1 MEKKSSIRNK
11 VIIIIL
17 VLFAPMLVA
26 HFAILV
32 LLSKNIINVFLAV
45 VLTAIVIA
53 CIMVALVYALWSF
66 LTPII
71 SVFFGDIQKNV
82 DNKMTQKIQ
91 KLSTRDDGVGELLRS
106 ANSTVTGLAEIIK
119 GIQNTI
125 GELESVSVV
134 FDTTFHGMEDS
145 MQDTTV
151 NINTITD
158 NTMSQVDNIHDMKAK
173 IDAISVAVENINEN
187 VKALA
192 QSAVVVEN
200 CQRDAGQIMDELTS
214 MSKESGAAIEEVK
227 NQTDRTNKSA
237 QQIHTAAEIIAD
249 ISSQTNLLAL
259 NASIEAARAGEHGRG
274 FAVVAEE
281 IGQLADQ
288 SKESTQQIN
297 NIVNE
302 LLANSHNSVEIT
314 ERVLES
320 FMEQN
325 KKVEETSRI
334 FKSLNT
340 EVTKVGAAIQDIETK
355 VTELDDH
362 KNLIAGSTDAMTSF
376 ADENARQADLTSKN
390 VADLHEMVGEC
401 TNIAKKIVS
410 VSDDL
415 AGYVKRFEKK
425 RPL

>member
-1 MEKKSSIRNK
+1 MENKSSIRNK

-17 VLFAPMLVA
+17 VLFAPMLIA

-32 LLSKNIINVFLAV
+32 LLSKNIIHVLPAV

-53 CIMVALVYALWSF
+53 CIMFALIYALWSF

-71 SVFFGDIQKNV
+71 SVFTGGMQKNI

-106 ANSTVTGLAEIIK
+106 VNSTVTGLAEIIK
-119 GIQNTI
+119 GIQDTI
-125 GELESVSVV
+125 NELESVSAV
-134 FDTTFHGMEDS
+134 FDTTFHGMERS

-158 NTMSQVDNIHDMKAK
+158 NTMSQVNNIHDMKAK
-173 IDAISVAVENINEN
+173 IDAISIAVENINEN

-325 KKVEETSRI
+325 KKVEETGRI
-334 FKSLNT
+334 FKLLST
-340 EVTKVGAAIQDIETK
+340 EVTRVGKAIQDIETK
-355 VTELDDH
+355 VSELDDH
-362 KNLIAGSTDAMTSF
+362 KTLIAGSTDEMTAF
-376 ADENARQADLTSKN
+376 ADENARQAELTSTN
-390 VADLHEMVGEC
+390 VAGLHEMVGEC

-415 AGYVKRFEKK
+415 AGYVKRFE
-425 RPL
+425 RREI